1 VIDDVIQ
8 TDAALNPGNSGG
20 ALADATGRVIGVN
33 TAVAGLG
40 LGLAVPIN
48 PTTRRILAALIR
60 NGSVR
65 RAYLGIG
72 GMTVRLP
79 EPLAEKFGRR
89 SGLRVAEVVPGSP
102 AAIAGVYLGD
112 IVIAAGSV
120 PITSAQDLQRLM
132 LENEIGRR
140 FAVTLYRKG
149 ALVDVIA
156 ELGELVV

>member
-1 VIDDVIQ
+1 
-8 TDAALNPGNSGG
+8 
-20 ALADATGRVIGVN
+20 
-33 TAVAGLG
+33 
-40 LGLAVPIN
+40 
-48 PTTRRILAALIR
+48 
-60 NGSVR
+60 
-65 RAYLGIG
+65 
-72 GMTVRLP
+72 
-79 EPLAEKFGRR
+79 
-89 SGLRVAEVVPGSP
+89 
-102 AAIAGVYLGD
+102 VYLGD